1 MRNRLEIGPRF
12 RRYFKSFACHICI
25 CMLVC
30 ALMPVDNA
38 GATQVHGGPEGLYV
52 HQIAHFFFMFSMAIL
67 IYWLRE
73 RRLVQE
79 KGWRFVQYAAFFF
92 MLWNADAMI
101 VHYLDGRND
110 LFEMIN
116 VGDWRGRIQIVEESG
131 GLAFLYYL
139 VKMDHLLSVPA
150 AVFLYVGLRELL
162 KHAKEA
168 GKEEIPS

>member
-1 MRNRLEIGPRF
+1 
-12 RRYFKSFACHICI
+12 
-25 CMLVC
+25 
-30 ALMPVDNA
+30 
-38 GATQVHGGPEGLYV
+38 
-52 HQIAHFFFMFSMAIL
+52 
-67 IYWLRE
+67 
-73 RRLVQE
+73 
-79 KGWRFVQYAAFFF
+79 

>member
-1 MRNRLEIGPRF
+1 
-12 RRYFKSFACHICI
+12 
-25 CMLVC
+25 MLVC

-92 MLWNADAMI
+92 YALECGCNDCA
-101 VHYLDGRND
+101 LSGR
-110 LFEMIN
+110 
-116 VGDWRGRIQIVEESG
+116 
-131 GLAFLYYL
+131 
-139 VKMDHLLSVPA
+139 
-150 AVFLYVGLRELL
+150 
-162 KHAKEA
+162 AKR
-168 GKEEIPS
+168 PV